1 MMVFTELL
9 RIISLSITNIQES
22 SELPSVLLSAP
33 GRLSASSP
41 SLELELELELEGDC
55 SGTWGEGAG
64 SEYPGGEREL
74 SRREV
79 SDLWAG

>member
-1 MMVFTELL
+1 MMAFTEWL

-41 SLELELELELEGDC
+41 SLELKLELEGDC
-55 SGTWGEGAG
+55 SGSGGEGAG

-74 SRREV
+74 CRREV

>member
-1 MMVFTELL
+1 MMAFTELL

-41 SLELELELELEGDC
+41 SLELELELEGDC
-55 SGTWGEGAG
+55 SGTGGEGAG

-74 SRREV
+74 CRREV